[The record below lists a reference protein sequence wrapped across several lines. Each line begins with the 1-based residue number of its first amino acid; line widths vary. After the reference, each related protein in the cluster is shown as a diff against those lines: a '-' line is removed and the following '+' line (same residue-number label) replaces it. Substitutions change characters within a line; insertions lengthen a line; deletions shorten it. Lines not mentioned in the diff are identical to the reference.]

1 MKNTKEFMLD
11 EAKELT
17 QTGNFEDAIKKL
29 DEINNVY
36 NHQDR
41 NYWFNKGQYFL
52 EIQNYSE
59 AIKCFN
65 KDLELNKK
73 SYRTFMAKGITMYH
87 GETYHEAI
95 ECFNNALE
103 IKFAEYL
110 KNTDQAK
117 NLKNVKKFES
127 AIKYYDIANH
137 SDNID
142 SEFWK
147 YKALS
152 LFKIK
157 KYDEA
162 ADCFDNILK
171 NEPDNAEILYNK
183 AKCEVHLEKIES
195 CTALLEKACR
205 LDSSM
210 KETLKDET
218 LFKGLPKEKLLKI
231 I

>member
-1 MKNTKEFMLD
+1 MENTREFMLN
-11 EAKELT
+11 EVKELT
-17 QTGNFEDAIKKL
+17 QNGKYEDAIKKL
-29 DEINNVY
+29 DNINTVY
-36 NHQDR
+36 DHQDR
-41 NYWFNKGQYFL
+41 DYWFNKGQHFL

-73 SYRTFMAKGITMYH
+73 SYRTFMIKGRVMYLD
-87 GETYHEAI
+87 ETYHEAI
-95 ECFNNALE
+95 ECFNNAWE
-103 IKFAEYL
+103 IKFGDYL
-110 KNTDQAK
+110 KNIDQAK

-127 AIKYYDIANH
+127 AIKHYDSVNH
-137 SDNID
+137 SDVMD
-142 SEFWK
+142 SKFWQ
-147 YKALS
+147 YKAQA
-152 LFKIK
+152 LFKIE

-183 AKCEVHLEKIES
+183 AKCEIHLEKIES
-195 CTALLEKACR
+195 CTVLLEKACR

-210 KETLKDET
+210 KKFVKNDP
-218 LFKGLPKEKLLKI
+218 LFKELPKEKLSKI